1 MKKTIALFL
10 VMVLLLCTFVG
21 CSTEKAPEVT
31 EENKETVASNSETSE
46 APEASEPTPAPEEKD
61 SYLIGA
67 ISDGLASPYQQGHY
81 QWLKDLAA
89 ANGDEVIVVDGQINP
104 EIKLKAVET
113 FIEQGVDVITVQ
125 ANDNAGADAL
135 TQLAQEAGIPMVLFY
150 MPSENVS
157 TPAVVIDEYATS
169 FQLGVTAAEK
179 WLSWYPD
186 SDIKVGILDLPT
198 SSQVHENRTMA
209 FFDGIQSVAPDAELV
224 SVLDGGSKRDMSYS
238 AAQDML
244 QAHPEI
250 NIVYGINS
258 ESALGALAAFEEV
271 GRGKAVDG
279 IPQTELFVGTNGS
292 EVEAE
297 KLFDPSSA
305 LKLTQALQ
313 PKANAAAV
321 LDTMYK
327 LFNGEIKMTDNLIVD
342 AYNVVFTYWD
352 SPIEEYEEFMVSEY
366 LAEPGL
372 AERLTASFAE

>member
-1 MKKTIALFL
+1 MTHCAEIQREKEGYKMKRIAVL
-10 VMVLLLCTFVG
+10 VLVLCLCVLTAGAF
-21 CSTEKAPEVT
+21 A
-31 EENKETVASNSETSE
+31 
-46 APEASEPTPAPEEKD
+46 EEKEH
-61 SYLIGA
+61 YVIGA

-81 QWLKDLAA
+81 RWLTDLAA
-89 ANGDEVIVVDGQINP
+89 ENGDEVIVIDGQVDP
-104 EIKLKAVET
+104 EVKLKAVET
-113 FIEQGVDVITVQ
+113 FISQGVDIITVQ
-125 ANDNAGADAL
+125 ANDNAGADSL

-150 MPSENVS
+150 MPSENVP
-157 TPAVVIDEYATS
+157 TPEIVIDEYATS
-169 FQLGVTAAEK
+169 FQLGANAAEK
-179 WLSWYPD
+179 WLGWYPD
-186 SDIKVGILDLPT
+186 SEIKVGILDLAT
-198 SSQVHENRTMA
+198 SSKVHEGRTLA
-209 FFDGIQSVAPDAELV
+209 FFDGVQSVSEAAELV
-224 SVLDGGSKRDMSYS
+224 SVLDGGSVRDKSYK

-313 PKANAAAV
+313 PKANAQAV

-327 LFNGEIKMTDNLIVD
+327 VLSGEIDMKESVIVD
-342 AYNVVFTYWD
+342 AYNVVFTYWE
-352 SPIEEYEEFMVSEY
+352 STIEEYEDFMVNEY
-366 LAEPGL
+366 GAEPGV
-372 AERLTASFAE
+372 ADRLRAVFAD